1 MLLLYGQLLKFRYLA
16 LYQTFIHL
24 GRAGLD
30 FVISSFLA
38 EAIHSRKAS
47 RYLSAAS
54 VASRASFTRLVLKS
68 RSSDT
73 RGQCCWATCNINTR
87 SSVATNY
94 NIVCCGLNSPKSM
107 NLLKEPG
114 SETVRKK
121 GYCCGW
127 LEWRYLKKS
136 WIAEHQFGSWFRK
149 CQSGSN

>member
-1 MLLLYGQLLKFRYLA
+1 MLLLYGQLLEFRYPV
-16 LYQTFIHL
+16 LYQTLIHL
-24 GRAGLD
+24 GSAGLD

-94 NIVCCGLNSPKSM
+94 NIVWCGLNSPKSI

-121 GYCCGW
+121 RLLLRLIGMKI
-127 LEWRYLKKS
+127 LEKS
-136 WIAEHQFGSWFRK
+136 WIADHQFGSCFRK